1 VSARHQICVLAG
13 DGIGPEV
20 TQAAIRVL
28 EGAAAAHGFSF
39 EFDQRLFGGAA
50 IDAVGDPYPDETR
63 EACLAADAV
72 LFGAVGG
79 PRWDGGPVRPEQ
91 GIFRLRS
98 SLQAYANL
106 RPIRSWWSGTISP
119 LRPEL
124 VEGLDLLIVRELT
137 GGLYFGARDLTDAYA
152 YDTCYY
158 TRPEIE
164 RVVRR
169 GFELARLR
177 RGKLCSVDK
186 QNVLDSGKLWR
197 RVAIE
202 LAADY
207 PDVELSHQLV
217 DSMAMKL
224 VEQPAAYDVIVTEN
238 TFGDILSD
246 LAASV
251 GGGIGLAPS
260 SSLGAGRPGLYE
272 AIHGSAPDIAGSGTA
287 NPTATILSLAML
299 LRDCGQ
305 PAAAD
310 AIEAI
315 VVRVLDEGPVTPDRG
330 GSATT
335 SELGTAIAA
344 RVATAEHEVISR

>member
-1 VSARHQICVLAG
+1 MTLKIALLPG
-13 DGIGPEV
+13 DGIGPETV
-20 TQAAIRVL
+20 REAVRVL
-28 EGAAAAHGFSF
+28 HAAASTFGFAY
-39 EFDQRLFGGAA
+39 ETQELPFGGAA
-50 IDAVGDPYPDETR
+50 IDAHGDPFPAETR
-63 EACLAADAV
+63 AAVKAADAV
-72 LFGAVGG
+72 LKGAVGG
-79 PRWDGGPVRPEQ
+79 PKWDADEIRPEQ
-91 GIFRLRS
+91 GLLAIRKELEVF
-98 SLQAYANL
+98 ANV
-106 RPIRSWWSGTISP
+106 RPVRRYTRRTSSP

-124 VEGLDLLIVRELT
+124 AEGIDMVIVRELT
-137 GGLYFGARDLTDAYA
+137 GGLYFGERDLTDAYA

-158 TRPEIE
+158 TRAEIE

-197 RVAIE
+197 RVATE

-224 VEQPAAYDVIVTEN
+224 VEQPAAYDVVVTEN

-272 AIHGSAPDIAGSGTA
+272 AIHGSAPDIAGNGTA

-310 AIEAI
+310 AVEAS
-315 VVRVLDEGPVTPDRG
+315 VVRVLDDGPVTPDLG

-335 SELGTAIAA
+335 SELGAAIAA
-344 RVATAEHEVISR
+344 GLASAKHEVISR